1 MNFIKVEQCAY
12 TDGAGN
18 IRTVELYLNLDN
30 VIAVYP
36 DANLVMTNASLNAP
50 RELASMTLTDES
62 LNDVLKEIMSPLKF
76 NKVLTKEEIDKLRK
90 EMGDLK
96 EEVVEKRKHVENILS
111 DLRKETGDTE

>member
-12 TDGAGN
+12 TVGAGN

-50 RELASMTLTDES
+50 RELAYMTLTDES
-62 LNDVLKEIMSPLKF
+62 LNEVLKAIASPLKF
-76 NKVLTKEEIDKLRK
+76 NKVLTKEEIADLRK
-90 EMGDLK
+90 EMGDGADGL
-96 EEVVEKRKHVENILS
+96 VQLP
-111 DLRKETGDTE
+111 